1 MPDSALAKLEIA
13 AARDPAGAMNM
24 LLTTLRRVASG
35 ASLIDLASPEA
46 GQDEKA
52 LATRLAAALARIMT
66 DPAIRF
72 DDEAALR
79 LAAIGRV
86 SDHLHAISGFGNSD
100 HILRVLGAT
109 DSEGLRRLAREDRR
123 ALAKAWLLFSVDS
136 ALPIDVRALLNA
148 PAPLALMVAMCLI
161 SQKPILTAVGHQRRE
176 ALVSLAGRLKPL
188 ALPLTVDHLVLL
200 SAAWMLCSYAGAR
213 DKHGIKPV
221 LNRVLRQWGESIGL
235 SDTAPPAIRALK
247 TRPTLLVAAEIMH
260 SNHVQY
266 RYFGQYLR
274 QLRERFRLILVTEGA
289 PLDAHVQ
296 ALFDEHRIF
305 KRESGT
311 GYFNKLVEEIKS
323 LNPDMIFYLSVGMR
337 HWGPVLANFRLAP
350 IQFVGLGH
358 CASTFVETIDYFFT
372 EEGFVG
378 DPDLLS
384 EQLILLPDDSLI
396 FERSPHYA
404 PLPASIRETANPLRV
419 ALASN
424 LLKLNPYFIGVL
436 RKIRARAR
444 RPVEFHVFPNVSGLE
459 FQATQRLFDHHLP
472 DSKIY
477 PIKRYNDYL
486 ADLNA
491 CDVNLSPFPFGG
503 LNGVVDSFRQG
514 IPLITLEGPD
524 LPARLDSM
532 MLRRLGM
539 PEWLIAQDE
548 EAYITAALRLI
559 DDDAERVA
567 LSRQILALD
576 VESVISGDASTP
588 LRRDVV
594 DAVWWIYQHH
604 EAIKASGRK
613 VFRAAD
619 RQRPPA

>member
-1 MPDSALAKLEIA
+1 MFSGALDDLKTLKIVLSHGGGYIPYQIGRFVHGHKVRKDTKQET
-13 AARDPAGAMNM
+13 RTSPEKM
-24 LLTTLRRVASG
+24 LRRFWY
-35 ASLIDLASPEA
+35 D
-46 GQDEKA
+46 A
-52 LATRLAAALARIMT
+52 LVH
-66 DPAIRF
+66 
-72 DDEAALR
+72 DEAALR